1 MKKLFLLLSVVLLL
15 CACNHNDE
23 PASVTNRTVLVYMV
37 ADNSL
42 SANVQA
48 NLDSMMYGYK
58 ATSNVGNLLIYLD
71 NANSTPVLYKLSKD
85 KNGSVTKDI
94 VKNYSEQNSLDV
106 SVMKGILSDAY
117 ASYPAESY
125 GLVLWSHGYSWIPS
139 PSNTVTTKWFGQDN
153 STKTNGDSN
162 NYMDIPDL
170 ANALSAAPH
179 LDFIMFDACFM
190 SSAEVA
196 YELKDKTD
204 YLIAAPTEVIDLGFP
219 YRQIIAPMF
228 SSDKNYTQIASDYYN
243 YYNSMDGEYKSAT
256 IAVIKC
262 SELDNLAAATK
273 KIISAHVSDVNSF
286 VPSSLQLYD
295 RVSYSSHFAYDLGN
309 FIQDIATTDE
319 WTAYQKQLDATVI
332 YKKATSYFIE
342 LKIDYDH
349 YSGLAAYVPKVGQ
362 ATYVNFFKTLSWHN
376 AAGWNQTVW

>member
-1 MKKLFLLLSVVLLL
+1 MKKLFLLLSVALLL

-23 PASVTNRTVLVYMV
+23 PTVTNRTVLVYMV

-58 ATSNVGNLLIYLD
+58 AAANVGNLLIYLD
-71 NANSTPVLYKLSKD
+71 NANATPVLYKLSKD

-106 SVMKGILSDAY
+106 SVMKGILSDVY

-125 GLVLWSHGYSWIPS
+125 GLVLWSHGYSWVPS

-153 STKTNGDSN
+153 STTTNGDSN

-170 ANALSAAPH
+170 ADALSAAPH

-204 YLIAAPTEVIDLGFP
+204 YLIASPTEVIDLGFP

-243 YYNSMDGEYKSAT
+243 YYNSMSGEYKSAT
-256 IAVIKC
+256 IAVNKM
-262 SELDNLAAATK
+262 
-273 KIISAHVSDVNSF
+273 
-286 VPSSLQLYD
+286 
-295 RVSYSSHFAYDLGN
+295 
-309 FIQDIATTDE
+309 
-319 WTAYQKQLDATVI
+319 
-332 YKKATSYFIE
+332 YK
-342 LKIDYDH
+342 L
-349 YSGLAAYVPKVGQ
+349 
-362 ATYVNFFKTLSWHN
+362 
-376 AAGWNQTVW
+376 